1 MIVNKNKLVEEIINN
16 ISFLEEPREGIKI
29 NNDNLKRIKNIYLR
43 IGTGKEVF
51 EQIAKIVLNSVMQM
65 SSLDLLL
72 TDKVREI
79 EKVSS
84 SIDNLTGK
92 LSEASR
98 VVIDSSEEVSA
109 SHASMTDSINKM
121 SVNSDKLLE
130 DINKSDN
137 ELCEIQDSSKRAM
150 ESSVNM
156 KEDMKK
162 LMDVLSNIKN
172 VITSI
177 YDISEQTNLLA
188 LNASIE
194 AARAGEGGRG
204 FSVVAEE
211 IRKLADETKLLTSN
225 MGGFVKAIG
234 DASTKSDKSI
244 DNTVEE
250 LKKIN
255 DSIDNMVNSGKRNRK
270 TIHSMSEEISVIAAN
285 SEEISSAFEE
295 VNETIRLCGNHV
307 EKIKGSSEVL
317 TTSRSDLRN
326 IINPLSNM
334 EEKLHNAATLIGK
347 VVQDPYYRVNNT
359 LFIETVEN
367 AIVAH
372 KSWLL
377 TLKSIIDN
385 KKVVPLQVNDHKCA
399 FGHFYYSISP
409 INKEVLNIWDG
420 VEDKHKKFHSCG
432 KSVIKA
438 INDDDFKLANSIY
451 SDAQKLSLELIKDF
465 TSIIDKVNKL
475 DKENISVFSS

>member
-43 IGTGKEVF
+43 ISTGKEVF
-51 EQIAKIVLNSVMQM
+51 EQIAKIVLDSVMQM
-65 SSLDLLL
+65 SSFDLLL
-72 TDKVREI
+72 TDKVNEI
-79 EKVSS
+79 ENVSN
-84 SIDNLTGK
+84 SIDDLTGK

-109 SHASMTDSINKM
+109 SHASMTNSINKM

-465 TSIIDKVNKL
+465 TLIIDKVNKL
-475 DKENISVFSS
+475 DKENISVISS

>member
-43 IGTGKEVF
+43 ISTGKEVF
-51 EQIAKIVLNSVMQM
+51 EQIAKIVLDSVMQM
-65 SSLDLLL
+65 SSFDLLL
-72 TDKVREI
+72 TDKVNEI
-79 EKVSS
+79 ENVSN
-84 SIDNLTGK
+84 SIDDLTGK

-109 SHASMTDSINKM
+109 SHASMTNSINKM

-194 AARAGEGGRG
+194 AARAGECGRG

-465 TSIIDKVNKL
+465 TLIIDKVNKL

>member
-43 IGTGKEVF
+43 IDTGKEVF

-72 TDKVREI
+72 TDKVSEI
-79 EKVSS
+79 EKVSN
-84 SIDNLTGK
+84 SIDYLTGK
-92 LSEASR
+92 LSDASR
-98 VVIDSSEEVSA
+98 VVIASSEEVSA
-109 SHASMTDSINKM
+109 SHGSMTDSINKM

-137 ELCEIQDSSKRAM
+137 ELYEIQDSSKRAM

-172 VITSI
+172 VIASI

-244 DNTVEE
+244 DNTVED

-255 DSIDNMVNSGKRNRK
+255 DSIDNMVNAGKRNREI
-270 TIHSMSEEISVIAAN
+270 IHNM

-295 VNETIRLCGNHV
+295 VNETIRLCGDHV

-317 TTSRSDLRN
+317 STSRSDLRN

-334 EEKLHNAATLIGK
+334 EEELHNAATLIGK
-347 VVQDPYYRVNNT
+347 VVQDPYYRVNNI
-359 LFIETVEN
+359 LFIETVKN

-372 KSWLL
+372 KNWLL
-377 TLKSIIDN
+377 TLKGIIDN
-385 KKVVPLQVNDHKCA
+385 KKVVPLQVNEHKCA

-409 INKEVLNIWDG
+409 MNKEVLNIWES
-420 VEDKHKKFHSCG
+420 VEDKHRKFHSCG

-438 INDDDFKLANSIY
+438 INDNDLKLANSMY

-465 TSIIDKVNKL
+465 TLIIDKVNKL
-475 DKENISVFSS
+475 DKKNISVFSS

>member
-43 IGTGKEVF
+43 ISTGKEVF
-51 EQIAKIVLNSVMQM
+51 EQIAKIVLDSVMQM
-65 SSLDLLL
+65 SSFDLLL
-72 TDKVREI
+72 TDKVNEI
-79 EKVSS
+79 ENVSN
-84 SIDNLTGK
+84 SIDDLTGK

-109 SHASMTDSINKM
+109 SHASMTNSINKM

-438 INDDDFKLANSIY
+438 INDDDFKLANSLY

-465 TSIIDKVNKL
+465 TLIIDKVNKL

>member
-43 IGTGKEVF
+43 ISTGKEVF
-51 EQIAKIVLNSVMQM
+51 EQIAKIVLDSVMQM
-65 SSLDLLL
+65 SSFDLLL
-72 TDKVREI
+72 TDKVNEI
-79 EKVSS
+79 ENVSN
-84 SIDNLTGK
+84 SIDDLTGK

-109 SHASMTDSINKM
+109 SHASMTNSINKM

-194 AARAGEGGRG
+194 AVRAGEGGRG

-465 TSIIDKVNKL
+465 TLIIDKVNKL

>member
-43 IGTGKEVF
+43 ISTGKEVF
-51 EQIAKIVLNSVMQM
+51 KQIAKIVLDSVMQM
-65 SSLDLLL
+65 SSFDLLL
-72 TDKVREI
+72 TDKVNEI
-79 EKVSS
+79 ENVSN
-84 SIDNLTGK
+84 SIDDLTGK

-109 SHASMTDSINKM
+109 SHASMTNSINKM

-465 TSIIDKVNKL
+465 TLIIDKVNKL

>member
-43 IGTGKEVF
+43 ISTGKEVF
-51 EQIAKIVLNSVMQM
+51 EQIAKIVLDSVMQM
-65 SSLDLLL
+65 SSFDLLL
-72 TDKVREI
+72 TDKVNEI
-79 EKVSS
+79 ENVSN
-84 SIDNLTGK
+84 SIDDLTGK

-109 SHASMTDSINKM
+109 SHASMTNSINKM

-432 KSVIKA
+432 KSVKKA

-465 TSIIDKVNKL
+465 TLIIDKVNKL

>member
-465 TSIIDKVNKL
+465 TLIIDKVNKL

>member
-43 IGTGKEVF
+43 ISTGKEVF
-51 EQIAKIVLNSVMQM
+51 EQIAKIVLDSVMQM
-65 SSLDLLL
+65 SSFDLLL
-72 TDKVREI
+72 TDKVNEI
-79 EKVSS
+79 ENVSN
-84 SIDNLTGK
+84 SIDDLTGK

-109 SHASMTDSINKM
+109 SHASMTNSINKM

-225 MGGFVKAIG
+225 MGGCVKAIG

-334 EEKLHNAATLIGK
+334 EEELHNAATLIGK

-465 TSIIDKVNKL
+465 TLIIDKVNKL

>member
-43 IGTGKEVF
+43 ISTGKEVF
-51 EQIAKIVLNSVMQM
+51 EQIAKIVLDSVMQM
-65 SSLDLLL
+65 SSFDLLL
-72 TDKVREI
+72 TDKVNEI
-79 EKVSS
+79 ENVSN
-84 SIDNLTGK
+84 SIDDLTGK

-109 SHASMTDSINKM
+109 SHASMTNSINKM

-399 FGHFYYSISP
+399 FRHFYYSISP

-465 TSIIDKVNKL
+465 TLIIDKVNKL

>member
-43 IGTGKEVF
+43 ISTGKEVF
-51 EQIAKIVLNSVMQM
+51 EQIAKIVLDSVMQM
-65 SSLDLLL
+65 SSFDLLL
-72 TDKVREI
+72 TDKVNEI
-79 EKVSS
+79 ENVSN
-84 SIDNLTGK
+84 SIDDLTGK

-109 SHASMTDSINKM
+109 SHASMTNSINKM

-225 MGGFVKAIG
+225 MGGVVKAIG

-465 TSIIDKVNKL
+465 TLIIDKVNKL

>member
-43 IGTGKEVF
+43 ISTGKEVF
-51 EQIAKIVLNSVMQM
+51 EQIAKIVLDSVMQM
-65 SSLDLLL
+65 SSFDLLL
-72 TDKVREI
+72 TDKVNEI
-79 EKVSS
+79 ENVSN
-84 SIDNLTGK
+84 SIDDLTGK

-109 SHASMTDSINKM
+109 SHASMTNSINKM

-244 DNTVEE
+244 DNTVED

-465 TSIIDKVNKL
+465 TLIIDKVNKL

>member
-130 DINKSDN
+130 DINKSDK

-211 IRKLADETKLLTSN
+211 IRKLADETKLLTGSHSIFICRLSFICRRSLLIFLRASIRFSKSSDTHTGKPKTATKIAKN
-225 MGGFVKAIG
+225 RTPPQAI
-234 DASTKSDKSI
+234 
-244 DNTVEE
+244 
-250 LKKIN
+250 
-255 DSIDNMVNSGKRNRK
+255 
-270 TIHSMSEEISVIAAN
+270 
-285 SEEISSAFEE
+285 
-295 VNETIRLCGNHV
+295 
-307 EKIKGSSEVL
+307 
-317 TTSRSDLRN
+317 
-326 IINPLSNM
+326 P
-334 EEKLHNAATLIGK
+334 
-347 VVQDPYYRVNNT
+347 
-359 LFIETVEN
+359 
-367 AIVAH
+367 
-372 KSWLL
+372 
-377 TLKSIIDN
+377 
-385 KKVVPLQVNDHKCA
+385 
-399 FGHFYYSISP
+399 
-409 INKEVLNIWDG
+409 
-420 VEDKHKKFHSCG
+420 
-432 KSVIKA
+432 
-438 INDDDFKLANSIY
+438 
-451 SDAQKLSLELIKDF
+451 
-465 TSIIDKVNKL
+465 
-475 DKENISVFSS
+475 

>member
-130 DINKSDN
+130 DINKSDK

-255 DSIDNMVNSGKRNRK
+255 DSIDNMVNAGKRNRE
-270 TIHSMSEEISVIAAN
+270 TIHNMSEEISVIAAN

-295 VNETIRLCGNHV
+295 VNETIRLCGDHV

-317 TTSRSDLRN
+317 STSRSDLRN

-475 DKENISVFSS
+475 DKKNISVFSS

>member
-43 IGTGKEVF
+43 ISTGKEVF
-51 EQIAKIVLNSVMQM
+51 EQIAKIVLDSVMQM
-65 SSLDLLL
+65 SSFDLLL
-72 TDKVREI
+72 TDKVNEI
-79 EKVSS
+79 ENVSN
-84 SIDNLTGK
+84 SIDDLTGK

-109 SHASMTDSINKM
+109 SHASMTNSINKM
-121 SVNSDKLLE
+121 SVNS

-465 TSIIDKVNKL
+465 TLIIDKVNKL

>member
-43 IGTGKEVF
+43 ISTGKEVF
-51 EQIAKIVLNSVMQM
+51 EQIAKIVLDSVMQM
-65 SSLDLLL
+65 SSFDLLL
-72 TDKVREI
+72 TDKVNEI
-79 EKVSS
+79 ENVSN
-84 SIDNLTGK
+84 SIDDLTGK

-109 SHASMTDSINKM
+109 SHASMTNSINKM

-438 INDDDFKLANSIY
+438 INDDNFKLANSIY

-465 TSIIDKVNKL
+465 TLIIDKVNKL

>member
-43 IGTGKEVF
+43 ISTGKEVF
-51 EQIAKIVLNSVMQM
+51 EQIAKIVLDSVMQM
-65 SSLDLLL
+65 SSFDLLL
-72 TDKVREI
+72 TDKVNEI
-79 EKVSS
+79 ENVSN
-84 SIDNLTGK
+84 SIDDLTGK

-109 SHASMTDSINKM
+109 SHASMTNSINKM

-420 VEDKHKKFHSCG
+420 VEDKHKKFDSCG

-465 TSIIDKVNKL
+465 TLIIDKVNKL

>member
-43 IGTGKEVF
+43 ISTGKEVF
-51 EQIAKIVLNSVMQM
+51 EQIAKIVLDSVMQM
-65 SSLDLLL
+65 SSFDLLL
-72 TDKVREI
+72 TDKVNEI
-79 EKVSS
+79 ENVSN
-84 SIDNLTGK
+84 SIDDLTGK

-109 SHASMTDSINKM
+109 SHASMTNSINKM

-250 LKKIN
+250 LKKMN

-465 TSIIDKVNKL
+465 TLIIDKVNKL

>member
-130 DINKSDN
+130 DINKSDK

-150 ESSVNM
+150 EGSVNM

-244 DNTVEE
+244 DNTVED

-255 DSIDNMVNSGKRNRK
+255 DSIDNMVNAGKRNRE
-270 TIHSMSEEISVIAAN
+270 TIHNMSEEISVIAAN

-295 VNETIRLCGNHV
+295 VNETIRLCGDHV

-317 TTSRSDLRN
+317 STSRSDLRN

-334 EEKLHNAATLIGK
+334 EEELHNAATLIGK

-372 KSWLL
+372 KNWLL
-377 TLKSIIDN
+377 TLKEIIDN
-385 KKVVPLQVNDHKCA
+385 KKVVPLQVNEHKCA

-409 INKEVLNIWDG
+409 INKEVLNIWES

-438 INDDDFKLANSIY
+438 INNNDLKLANSIY

-465 TSIIDKVNKL
+465 TVIIDKVNKL
-475 DKENISVFSS
+475 DKKNISVFSS

>member
-43 IGTGKEVF
+43 ISTGKEVF
-51 EQIAKIVLNSVMQM
+51 EQIAKIVLDSVMQM
-65 SSLDLLL
+65 SSFDLLL
-72 TDKVREI
+72 TDKVNEI
-79 EKVSS
+79 ENVSN
-84 SIDNLTGK
+84 SIDDLTGK

-109 SHASMTDSINKM
+109 SHASMTNSINKM

-211 IRKLADETKLLTSN
+211 IRKLADETKLLSSN

-465 TSIIDKVNKL
+465 TLIIDKVNKL

>member
-43 IGTGKEVF
+43 ISTGKEVF
-51 EQIAKIVLNSVMQM
+51 EQIAKIVLDSVMQM
-65 SSLDLLL
+65 SSFDLLL
-72 TDKVREI
+72 TDKVNEI
-79 EKVSS
+79 ENVSN
-84 SIDNLTGK
+84 SIDDLTGK

-109 SHASMTDSINKM
+109 SHASMTNSINKM

-385 KKVVPLQVNDHKCA
+385 KKVVPLQVNEHKCA

-465 TSIIDKVNKL
+465 TLIIDKVNKL

>member
-43 IGTGKEVF
+43 IDTGKEVF

-72 TDKVREI
+72 TDKVSEI
-79 EKVSS
+79 EKVSN
-84 SIDNLTGK
+84 SIDYLTGK
-92 LSEASR
+92 LSDASR
-98 VVIDSSEEVSA
+98 VVIASSEEVSA
-109 SHASMTDSINKM
+109 SHGSMTDSINKM

-137 ELCEIQDSSKRAM
+137 ELYEIQDSSKRAM

-172 VITSI
+172 VIASI

-225 MGGFVKAIG
+225 MGGVVKAIG

-244 DNTVEE
+244 DNTVED

-255 DSIDNMVNSGKRNRK
+255 DSIDNMVNAGKRNREI
-270 TIHSMSEEISVIAAN
+270 IHNMSEEISVIAAN

-295 VNETIRLCGNHV
+295 VNETIRLCGDHV

-317 TTSRSDLRN
+317 STSRSDLRN

-334 EEKLHNAATLIGK
+334 EEELHNAATLIGK

-359 LFIETVEN
+359 LFIETVKN

-372 KSWLL
+372 KNWLL
-377 TLKSIIDN
+377 TLKGIIDN
-385 KKVVPLQVNDHKCA
+385 KKVVPLQVNEHKCA

-409 INKEVLNIWDG
+409 MNKEVLNIWES
-420 VEDKHKKFHSCG
+420 VEDKHRKFHSCG

-438 INDDDFKLANSIY
+438 INDNDLKLANSMY

-465 TSIIDKVNKL
+465 TLIIDKVNKL
-475 DKENISVFSS
+475 DKKNISVFSS

>member
-43 IGTGKEVF
+43 IDTGKEVF

-72 TDKVREI
+72 TDKVSEI
-79 EKVSS
+79 EKVSN
-84 SIDNLTGK
+84 SIDYLTGK
-92 LSEASR
+92 LSDASR
-98 VVIDSSEEVSA
+98 VVIASSEQVSA
-109 SHASMTDSINKM
+109 SHGSMTDSINKM

-137 ELCEIQDSSKRAM
+137 ELYEIQDSSKRAM

-172 VITSI
+172 VIASI

-244 DNTVEE
+244 DNTVED

-255 DSIDNMVNSGKRNRK
+255 DSIDNMVNAGKRNREI
-270 TIHSMSEEISVIAAN
+270 IHNMSEEISVIAAN

-295 VNETIRLCGNHV
+295 VNETIRLCGDHV

-317 TTSRSDLRN
+317 STSRSDLRN

-334 EEKLHNAATLIGK
+334 EEELHNAATLIGK

-359 LFIETVEN
+359 LFIETVKN

-372 KSWLL
+372 KNWLL
-377 TLKSIIDN
+377 TLKGIIDN
-385 KKVVPLQVNDHKCA
+385 KKVVPLQVNEHKCA

-409 INKEVLNIWDG
+409 MNKEVLNIWES
-420 VEDKHKKFHSCG
+420 VEDKHRKFHSCG

-438 INDDDFKLANSIY
+438 INDNDLKLANSMY

-465 TSIIDKVNKL
+465 TLIIDKVNKL
-475 DKENISVFSS
+475 DKKNISVFSS

>member
-43 IGTGKEVF
+43 IDTGKEVF

-72 TDKVREI
+72 TDKVSEI
-79 EKVSS
+79 EKVSN
-84 SIDNLTGK
+84 SIDYLTGK
-92 LSEASR
+92 LSDASR
-98 VVIDSSEEVSA
+98 VVIASSEEVSA
-109 SHASMTDSINKM
+109 SHGSMTDSINKM

-137 ELCEIQDSSKRAM
+137 ELYEIQDSSKRAM
-150 ESSVNM
+150 ESS
-156 KEDMKK
+156 DMKK

-172 VITSI
+172 VIASI

-244 DNTVEE
+244 DNTVED

-255 DSIDNMVNSGKRNRK
+255 DSIDNMVNAGKRNREI
-270 TIHSMSEEISVIAAN
+270 IHNMSEEISVIAAN

-295 VNETIRLCGNHV
+295 VNETIRLCGDHV

-317 TTSRSDLRN
+317 STSRSDLRN

-334 EEKLHNAATLIGK
+334 EEELHNAATLIGK

-359 LFIETVEN
+359 LFIETVKN

-372 KSWLL
+372 KNWLL
-377 TLKSIIDN
+377 TLKGIIDN
-385 KKVVPLQVNDHKCA
+385 KKVVPLQVNEHKCA

-409 INKEVLNIWDG
+409 MNKEVLNIWES
-420 VEDKHKKFHSCG
+420 VEDKHRKFHSCG

-438 INDDDFKLANSIY
+438 INDNDLKLANSMY

-465 TSIIDKVNKL
+465 TLIIDKVNKL
-475 DKENISVFSS
+475 DKKNISVFSS

>member
-43 IGTGKEVF
+43 ISTGKEVF
-51 EQIAKIVLNSVMQM
+51 EQIAKIVLDSVMQM
-65 SSLDLLL
+65 SSFDLLL
-72 TDKVREI
+72 TDKVNEI
-79 EKVSS
+79 ENVSN
-84 SIDNLTGK
+84 SIDDLTGK

-109 SHASMTDSINKM
+109 SHASMTNSINKM

-385 KKVVPLQVNDHKCA
+385 KKVVQLQVNDHKCA

-465 TSIIDKVNKL
+465 TLIIDKVNKL

>member
-43 IGTGKEVF
+43 ISTGKEVF
-51 EQIAKIVLNSVMQM
+51 EQIAKIVLDSVMQM
-65 SSLDLLL
+65 SSFDLLL
-72 TDKVREI
+72 TDKVNEI
-79 EKVSS
+79 ENVSN
-84 SIDNLTGK
+84 SIDDLTGK

-109 SHASMTDSINKM
+109 SHASMTNSINKM

-372 KSWLL
+372 KSWLR

-465 TSIIDKVNKL
+465 TLIIDKVNKL

>member
-43 IGTGKEVF
+43 ISTGKEVF
-51 EQIAKIVLNSVMQM
+51 EQIAKIVLDSVMQM
-65 SSLDLLL
+65 SSFDLLL
-72 TDKVREI
+72 TDKVNEI
-79 EKVSS
+79 ENVSN
-84 SIDNLTGK
+84 SIDDLTGK

-109 SHASMTDSINKM
+109 SHASMTNSINKM

-244 DNTVEE
+244 DNTVED

-255 DSIDNMVNSGKRNRK
+255 DSIDNMVNAGKRNRE
-270 TIHSMSEEISVIAAN
+270 TIHNMSEEISVIAAN

-295 VNETIRLCGNHV
+295 VNETIRLCGDHV

-317 TTSRSDLRN
+317 STSRSDLRN

-409 INKEVLNIWDG
+409 INKEVLNIWES

-438 INDDDFKLANSIY
+438 INNNDLKLANSIY

-465 TSIIDKVNKL
+465 TVIIDKVNKL
-475 DKENISVFSS
+475 DKKNISVFSS

>member
-43 IGTGKEVF
+43 ISTGKEVF
-51 EQIAKIVLNSVMQM
+51 EQIAKIVLDSVMQM
-65 SSLDLLL
+65 SSFDLLL
-72 TDKVREI
+72 TDKVNEI
-79 EKVSS
+79 ENVSN
-84 SIDNLTGK
+84 SIDDLTGK

-109 SHASMTDSINKM
+109 SHASMTNSINKM

-465 TSIIDKVNKL
+465 TLIIDKVNRL

>member
-43 IGTGKEVF
+43 ISTGKEVF
-51 EQIAKIVLNSVMQM
+51 EQIAKIVLDSVMQM
-65 SSLDLLL
+65 SSFDLLL
-72 TDKVREI
+72 TDKVNEI
-79 EKVSS
+79 ENVSN
-84 SIDNLTGK
+84 SIDDLTDK

-109 SHASMTDSINKM
+109 SHSSMTNSINKM

-137 ELCEIQDSSKRAM
+137 ELCEIQDSSKKAM

-326 IINPLSNM
+326 IINLLSNM

-420 VEDKHKKFHSCG
+420 VEDKHKRFHSCG

-465 TSIIDKVNKL
+465 TLIIDKVNKL

>member
-130 DINKSDN
+130 DINKSDK

-244 DNTVEE
+244 DNTVED
-250 LKKIN
+250 LKKI
-255 DSIDNMVNSGKRNRK
+255 ILIIWLMQEKG
-270 TIHSMSEEISVIAAN
+270 IG
-285 SEEISSAFEE
+285 
-295 VNETIRLCGNHV
+295 RLY
-307 EKIKGSSEVL
+307 
-317 TTSRSDLRN
+317 
-326 IINPLSNM
+326 II
-334 EEKLHNAATLIGK
+334 
-347 VVQDPYYRVNNT
+347 
-359 LFIETVEN
+359 
-367 AIVAH
+367 
-372 KSWLL
+372 
-377 TLKSIIDN
+377 
-385 KKVVPLQVNDHKCA
+385 
-399 FGHFYYSISP
+399 
-409 INKEVLNIWDG
+409 
-420 VEDKHKKFHSCG
+420 
-432 KSVIKA
+432 
-438 INDDDFKLANSIY
+438 
-451 SDAQKLSLELIKDF
+451 
-465 TSIIDKVNKL
+465 
-475 DKENISVFSS
+475 

>member
-1 MIVNKNKLVEEIINN
+1 M
-16 ISFLEEPREGIKI
+16 F
-29 NNDNLKRIKNIYLR
+29 
-43 IGTGKEVF
+43 
-51 EQIAKIVLNSVMQM
+51 
-65 SSLDLLL
+65 SSDFSEL
-72 TDKVREI
+72 TDI
-79 EKVSS
+79 
-84 SIDNLTGK
+84 L
-92 LSEASR
+92 L
-98 VVIDSSEEVSA
+98 IDSSEEVSA
-109 SHASMTDSINKM
+109 SHASMTNSINKM

-465 TSIIDKVNKL
+465 TLIIDKVNKL

>member
-43 IGTGKEVF
+43 ISTGKEVF
-51 EQIAKIVLNSVMQM
+51 EQIAKIVLDSVMQM
-65 SSLDLLL
+65 SSFDLLL
-72 TDKVREI
+72 TDKVNEI
-79 EKVSS
+79 ENVSN
-84 SIDNLTGK
+84 SIDDLTGK
-92 LSEASR
+92 LSEESR

-109 SHASMTDSINKM
+109 SHASMTNSINKM

-465 TSIIDKVNKL
+465 TLIIDKVNKL

>member
-29 NNDNLKRIKNIYLR
+29 NNDNLRRIKNIYLR
-43 IGTGKEVF
+43 ISTGKEVF
-51 EQIAKIVLNSVMQM
+51 EQIAKIVLDSVMQM
-65 SSLDLLL
+65 SSFDLLL
-72 TDKVREI
+72 TDKVNEI
-79 EKVSS
+79 ENVSN
-84 SIDNLTGK
+84 SIDDLTGK

-109 SHASMTDSINKM
+109 SHASMTNSINKM

-465 TSIIDKVNKL
+465 TLIIDKVNKL

>member
-72 TDKVREI
+72 TDKVSEI
-79 EKVSS
+79 ENVSNG
-84 SIDNLTGK
+84 IDYLTGK

-109 SHASMTDSINKM
+109 SHASMTNSINKM
-121 SVNSDKLLE
+121 SINSDKLLD

-255 DSIDNMVNSGKRNRK
+255 DSIDNMVNAGKRNRE
-270 TIHSMSEEISVIAAN
+270 TIHNMSEEISVIAAN

-377 TLKSIIDN
+377 TLKTIIDN

-409 INKEVLNIWDG
+409 INKEVLNIWAG

-438 INDDDFKLANSIY
+438 INNDDFKLANSIY

-465 TSIIDKVNKL
+465 TLIIDKVNNL

>member
-43 IGTGKEVF
+43 ISTGKEVF
-51 EQIAKIVLNSVMQM
+51 EQIAKIVLDSVMQM
-65 SSLDLLL
+65 SSFDLLL
-72 TDKVREI
+72 TDKVNEI
-79 EKVSS
+79 ENVSN
-84 SIDNLTGK
+84 SIDDLTGK

-109 SHASMTDSINKM
+109 SHASMTNSINKM

-409 INKEVLNIWDG
+409 INKEVLNIWES

-438 INDDDFKLANSIY
+438 INSNDLKLANSIY

-475 DKENISVFSS
+475 DKKNISVFSS

>member
-43 IGTGKEVF
+43 ISTGKEVF
-51 EQIAKIVLNSVMQM
+51 EQIAKIVLDSVMQM
-65 SSLDLLL
+65 SSFDLLL
-72 TDKVREI
+72 TDKVNEI
-79 EKVSS
+79 ENVSN
-84 SIDNLTGK
+84 SIDDLTGK

-109 SHASMTDSINKM
+109 SHASMTNSINKM

-385 KKVVPLQVNDHKCA
+385 KKVVPLQVNYHKCA

-465 TSIIDKVNKL
+465 TLIIDKVNKL

>member
-43 IGTGKEVF
+43 ISTGKEVF
-51 EQIAKIVLNSVMQM
+51 EQIAKIVLDSVMQM
-65 SSLDLLL
+65 SSFDLLL
-72 TDKVREI
+72 TDKVNEI
-79 EKVSS
+79 ENVSN
-84 SIDNLTGK
+84 SIDDLTGK

-109 SHASMTDSINKM
+109 SHASMTNSINKM

-255 DSIDNMVNSGKRNRK
+255 DSIDNMVNSGQRNRK

-465 TSIIDKVNKL
+465 TLIIDKVNKL

>member
-43 IGTGKEVF
+43 ISTGKEVF
-51 EQIAKIVLNSVMQM
+51 EQIAKIVLDSVMQM
-65 SSLDLLL
+65 SSFDLLL
-72 TDKVREI
+72 TDKVNEI
-79 EKVSS
+79 ENVSN
-84 SIDNLTGK
+84 SIDDLTGK

-109 SHASMTDSINKM
+109 SHASMTNSINKM

-451 SDAQKLSLELIKDF
+451 SDAQKLSLELIKGF
-465 TSIIDKVNKL
+465 TLIIDKVNKL